1 MSITP
6 TTVRLYTTL
15 WEGDVVERVTYQ
27 LYNRS
32 ITIDKLPALCLRN
45 TKRRGTAFL
54 RYLLPHE
61 FLSKRPPPVYW
72 PGGKTPEWKWADR
85 PYS

>member
-27 LYNRS
+27 LYNRN
-32 ITIDKLPALCLRN
+32 ITIDKLPRTLLEKYK
-45 TKRRGTAFL
+45 TKRNCI
-54 RYLLPHE
+54 
-61 FLSKRPPPVYW
+61 SPVSTSSRI
-72 PGGKTPEWKWADR
+72 PQQTTPACILAR
-85 PYS
+85 RQNA

>member
-27 LYNRS
+27 LYNRN
-32 ITIDKLPALCLRN
+32 ITIDKLPRTLLEKYKN
-45 TKRRGTAFL
+45 EEE
-54 RYLLPHE
+54 LPHE